1 MKKASFVTGRKYVLL
16 VVLGLV
22 LLSSGCSSNV
32 KYPPVRHT
40 EIPVENHP
48 NETYTLTEAVSASDL
63 VAHVKVGNWL
73 AEEDVATYYDASVV
87 TTLKGKEIKNIILYQ
102 DGSSKG
108 TFKGYP
114 LFTYGNEMVLFL
126 KELTGTNY
134 NDAYWIIGAYTTIY
148 DVVKDS
154 DSGESYLIDRSHI
167 MSESVVG
174 LKNYASDEKLCKS
187 LGKKLTKDDEVW
199 SDTYHPVKYI
209 FSLSEFSAFLSNP
222 NNDQ

>member
-1 MKKASFVTGRKYVLL
+1 MKKTGFVARRKYVFLAIL
-16 VVLGLV
+16 VLGLV
-22 LLSSGCSSNV
+22 LLSSGCSPNV
-32 KYPPVRHT
+32 KYPPIRRT
-40 EIPVENHP
+40 EIPVKDHP
-48 NETYTLTEAVSASDL
+48 KETYTLTEAVSASDL

-73 AEEDVATYYDASVV
+73 AEEDFGTYYDVSVV
-87 TTLKGKEIKNIILYQ
+87 TTLKGKEIKNIVLYQ
-102 DGSSKG
+102 NGSSKG
-108 TFKGYP
+108 TFNGYP

-154 DSGESYLIDRSHI
+154 GESYLIDRSQV

-187 LGKKLTKDDEVW
+187 LGKKLIKDDEVW
-199 SDTYHPVKYI
+199 SDTYHPLKYI
-209 FSLSEFSAFLSNP
+209 FSLSEFSAYLSSLP
-222 NNDQ
+222 